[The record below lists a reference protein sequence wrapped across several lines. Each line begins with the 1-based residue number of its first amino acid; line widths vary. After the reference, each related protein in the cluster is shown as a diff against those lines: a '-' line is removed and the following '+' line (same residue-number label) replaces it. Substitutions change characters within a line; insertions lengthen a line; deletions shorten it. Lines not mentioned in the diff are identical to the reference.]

1 MDISDILLPVKAH
14 SAIFY
19 LRDDKGAF
27 IKEKGKKIGIELWA
41 RDSKAGIRAQIAADR
56 FRANLHEELKGLPD
70 DEALVE
76 KVFAATEINRLVVQ
90 HMFKGVIGEL
100 TLGGEPITTENIGDV
115 LPRLKPEMIKE
126 MVEFTQSDK
135 NYLGK
140 P

>member
-19 LRDDKGAF
+19 LRDEKGVF
-27 IKEKGKKIGIELWA
+27 IKEKGKKVGFELWS
-41 RDSKAGIRAQIAADR
+41 RDSKAGIRSQIAADR
-56 FRANLHEELKGLPD
+56 FRANLHEELKGLSD

-76 KVFAATEINRLVVQ
+76 KVFASAEINRLVVQ
-90 HMFKGVIGEL
+90 HMLKGVVGEL
-100 TLGGEPITTENIGDV
+100 TLDGKPITTENIGDV
-115 LPRLKPEMIKE
+115 LLRLKPEMIKD
-126 MVEFTQSDK
+126 MVDFTQSDK